1 MLGLMEIIEAPFSRL
16 DEFARISIAFEVR
29 SVFEPVL
36 LENGLGGIRLEERP
50 VTAYQ
55 KDYDEIDP
63 PSSWP
68 VRFDVSNW
76 RLLLATGAGQLLGG
90 AAMAW
95 NTPGAS
101 MLDGRQDLAVL
112 WDLRVQPQARGQ
124 GVGRSLFAQAVAWSK
139 ARGCAQMKIETQN
152 TNVPACRFY
161 AAQGAR
167 LGDMRR
173 FAYRAE
179 PSIAQEVQLIWYFD
193 C

>member
-1 MLGLMEIIEAPFSRL
+1 
-16 DEFARISIAFEVR
+16 
-29 SVFEPVL
+29 
-36 LENGLGGIRLEERP
+36 
-50 VTAYQ
+50 
-55 KDYDEIDP
+55 
-63 PSSWP
+63 
-68 VRFDVSNW
+68 
-76 RLLLATGAGQLLGG
+76 
-90 AAMAW
+90 
-95 NTPGAS
+95 

-152 TNVPACRFY
+152 TNVRACRFY